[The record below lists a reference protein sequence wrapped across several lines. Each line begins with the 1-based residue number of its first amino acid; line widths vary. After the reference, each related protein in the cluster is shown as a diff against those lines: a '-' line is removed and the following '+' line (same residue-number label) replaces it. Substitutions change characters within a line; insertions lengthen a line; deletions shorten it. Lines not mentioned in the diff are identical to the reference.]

1 MLGVCTC
8 VDCTGGGCG
17 GGLPVCHSGEGGGAG
32 WQLQIIVRTHINR
45 YNRLIIVRSQV
56 FSECYRLHFLL

>member
-17 GGLPVCHSGEGGGAG
+17 GGLPVCHICQGGGGGTGAAADNC
-32 WQLQIIVRTHINR
+32 QDTHKQI
-45 YNRLIIVRSQV
+45 
-56 FSECYRLHFLL
+56 